1 MGEIELDRTLAAV
14 GSAIDGG
21 ADLGDE
27 GALAPGT
34 RVGRYVLLGQ
44 VGTGNMGVVHAAH
57 DPDLDR
63 KVAVKLIRAR
73 EEASGGARLLREA
86 QALARV
92 SHPNIVAVFDVGVRG
107 HQVWIAM
114 EFVAGTTLR
123 ELFGRDPQRHA
134 RYSLTAAGLFL
145 DYSKN
150 LITDETL
157 ALLLSFDDRRIHV
170 HRNTQNLGHVQ
181 SFARALSL
189 ARHDLLLMS
198 DQDDVWLPERA
209 TLMRSALA
217 HPNAWVVST
226 NSRYIDG
233 EGNRI
238 NFDAEGVSAS
248 RSTHHFANICSI
260 FTGRRRYYG
269 CAMGLRR
276 EILPIVLPIPDFVE
290 SHDLWIAL
298 ASNLARAN
306 LHLDSE
312 TLSRRVHGS
321 NASIVTRP
329 LRQKLWSRVI
339 FLRSLA
345 LLLYRLMTTR
355 GVASRP
361 VPL

>member
-1 MGEIELDRTLAAV
+1 MAAYNGARYLREQVQSILAQL
-14 GSAIDGG
+14 GP
-21 ADLGDE
+21 GDE
-27 GALAPGT
+27 L
-34 RVGRYVLLGQ
+34 
-44 VGTGNMGVVHAAH
+44 VVV
-57 DPDLDR
+57 DD
-63 KVAVKLIRAR
+63 
-73 EEASGGARLLREA
+73 AS
-86 QALARV
+86 
-92 SHPNIVAVFDVGVRG
+92 
-107 HQVWIAM
+107 
-114 EFVAGTTLR
+114 
-123 ELFGRDPQRHA
+123 
-134 RYSLTAAGLFL
+134 
-145 DYSKN
+145 
-150 LITDETL
+150 TDETL